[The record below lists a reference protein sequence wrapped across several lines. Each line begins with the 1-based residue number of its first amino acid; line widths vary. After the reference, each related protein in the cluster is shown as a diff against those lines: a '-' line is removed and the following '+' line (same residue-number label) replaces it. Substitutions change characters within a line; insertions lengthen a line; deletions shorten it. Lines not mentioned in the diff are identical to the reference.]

1 MEVRLI
7 VRGAC
12 CLKPQVPGLS
22 ENIWA
27 ISIVDKFLE
36 HARILIF
43 CNADEEKVYIAS
55 ADWMPRNL
63 DRRIEVAWLL

>member
-1 MEVRLI
+1 MIRLLYKAGAAGVEVRLI

-27 ISIVDKFLE
+27 ISIVDKFWSTPV
-36 HARILIF
+36 F
-43 CNADEEKVYIAS
+43 
-55 ADWMPRNL
+55 
-63 DRRIEVAWLL
+63 